1 MSGSAFFNEMK
12 SGFFGENNIIGK
24 ICKSHIG
31 CYVDGGLAD
40 GGKREDFFG
49 SICAHTIFPDGLR
62 RAAPDPQNRGGSGG
76 AGFMAVACV
85 VAPGRYRLRTGHAAA
100 RPHVSG
106 RDKHRVQQAGV
117 RKAAGQSGGVY
128 HRVLH
133 RLPDQRYFT
142 DLQRFYFLRIFG
154 EYPLPGHRRR
164 NNVSCGVYGQGG
176 VEVLG
181 RLAQLFLPVTIVV
194 FALLSILTI
203 PEWNVSN
210 ALPIMGNGPVPSLKG
225 AIVPFTWFSGYLLLG
240 LYFPLLSNQ
249 RKAAFFVLTAWF
261 GEMIT
266 LAASG
271 LVSVFL
277 FGEYAGTLNYP
288 FIEVVRYI
296 GLGEFFQ
303 HIDALLLAVWLPGTF
318 IELAAYFYAAVTGMA
333 EWIGLKDYRALAF
346 PLGFL
351 ALVVSF
357 WGLSGAADFANY
369 LATSHVWFDFS
380 LVVFGFI
387 LFLTAWI
394 RSKLGAL
401 KPNRVPYADQDPAP
415 VAATIVHHEEH
426 AEHAHAES
434 GSASH
439 SHAGAVATS
448 RDLCPSC
455 GSASLINIEGCKT
468 CSNCGHSQCYF

>member
-1 MSGSAFFNEMK
+1 
-12 SGFFGENNIIGK
+12 
-24 ICKSHIG
+24 
-31 CYVDGGLAD
+31 
-40 GGKREDFFG
+40 
-49 SICAHTIFPDGLR
+49 
-62 RAAPDPQNRGGSGG
+62 
-76 AGFMAVACV
+76 
-85 VAPGRYRLRTGHAAA
+85 
-100 RPHVSG
+100 
-106 RDKHRVQQAGV
+106 
-117 RKAAGQSGGVY
+117 
-128 HRVLH
+128 
-133 RLPDQRYFT
+133 
-142 DLQRFYFLRIFG
+142 
-154 EYPLPGHRRR
+154 
-164 NNVSCGVYGQGG
+164 
-176 VEVLG
+176 
-181 RLAQLFLPVTIVV
+181 
-194 FALLSILTI
+194 
-203 PEWNVSN
+203 
-210 ALPIMGNGPVPSLKG
+210 
-225 AIVPFTWFSGYLLLG
+225 
-240 LYFPLLSNQ
+240 
-249 RKAAFFVLTAWF
+249 
-261 GEMIT
+261 MIT

-288 FIEVVRYI
+288 
-296 GLGEFFQ
+296 
-303 HIDALLLAVWLPGTF
+303 F

-394 RSKLGAL
+394 RGKRGAL
-401 KPNRVPYADQDPAP
+401 KPNRAPYADQDPAP

-468 CSNCGHSQCYF
+468 CSNCGHTCASLIYCIKSISISRRCR